1 MTPDG
6 TAVRDYIHVSDFA
19 DAHVLAF
26 QHLLCSGPSC
36 ALNLGTGRG
45 HSVREVIDAAERLST
60 RKVRV
65 HMRPRRD
72 REPPVLVARS
82 SRPMELLNWSPRQS
96 NLERIVRTAS
106 RWQESL
112 MLSEAV
118 SESAGK
124 RTPTRRVAA
133 GVI

>member
-45 HSVREVIDAAERLST
+45 HSVREVIDAA
-60 RKVRV
+60 
-65 HMRPRRD
+65 
-72 REPPVLVARS
+72 
-82 SRPMELLNWSPRQS
+82 
-96 NLERIVRTAS
+96 
-106 RWQESL
+106 
-112 MLSEAV
+112 V
-118 SESAGK
+118 SEVEPD
-124 RTPTRRVAA
+124 TPLSRIGDRREQLP
-133 GVI
+133 

>member
-45 HSVREVIDAAERLST
+45 HSVREVIDTVRRVT
-60 RKVRV
+60 GRDFKVREV
-65 HMRPRRD
+65 ARRAGD
-72 REPPVLVARS
+72 PPELVA
-82 SRPMELLNWSPRQS
+82 
-96 NLERIVRTAS
+96 
-106 RWQESL
+106 
-112 MLSEAV
+112 
-118 SESAGK
+118 
-124 RTPTRRVAA
+124 AA
-133 GVI
+133 GRAKDVLGWTAVESSLENIVSTAWKWHRRRLWPHATGS